1 MGNFLQSILA
11 SPPVMRTMNYLL
23 GHYVTIYMIHR
34 PQPDNHAY
42 EGLTQHLLDECLG
55 YAKAAGFEFAYI
67 DDLVADALAGKKR
80 QRPTMCFTLD
90 DGYQDQVDE
99 LVPVLLRH
107 DAKPTLYTIVDM
119 LDRIDWP
126 WDAKLNY
133 AVWNSTR
140 SHPDFCFNERRF
152 QLDLTTAAAR
162 THSRRQLTR
171 MGKTLSVKDLNDFV
185 RAALAAL
192 AMELPLI
199 APPEYQPAAWE
210 SLRAAERQG
219 LRIGSH
225 ACSHHVFA
233 ALSDTDVSDELQRA
247 NRRLAQEIN
256 NPSQVFCYPSGT
268 RNDFFP
274 RHTQLVQAEG
284 FIGALTAMPGNI
296 HLRYIQKNP
305 FAIKRHS
312 FPNSFDKFVR
322 YSSWLEYIRSSI
334 EQV

>member
-1 MGNFLQSILA
+1 MGRFLQSTLA
-11 SPPVMRTMNYLL
+11 SPKVMRLMNFLM

-34 PQPDNHAY
+34 PQPDSHAY
-42 EGLTQHLLDECLG
+42 EGLTQALLDECLS
-55 YAKAAGFEFAYI
+55 YAKDAGFEFAYI

-80 QRPTMCFTLD
+80 QRPTICFTLD
-90 DGYQDQVDE
+90 DGYQDQVNE

-133 AVWNSTR
+133 AVWNCALTQTR
-140 SHPDFCFNERRF
+140 FHFQGNDF
-152 QLDLTTAAAR
+152 QLDLTSATAR

-171 MGKTLSVKDLNDFV
+171 MGKTLGAADLNQFV
-185 RAALAAL
+185 QAALAAL
-192 AMELPLI
+192 ALELPTT
-199 APPEYQPAAWE
+199 APASYNPASWE
-210 SLRAAERQG
+210 SLRAAEQQG

-225 ACSHHVFA
+225 ACSHRVFA
-233 ALSDTDVSDELQRA
+233 ALSDAEVSAELQRA
-247 NRRLAQEIN
+247 NKRLAQEIK
-256 NPSQVFCYPSGT
+256 NPARVFCYPSGT
-268 RNDFFP
+268 NSDFFP
-274 RHTQLVQAEG
+274 RHAELVKAEG

-296 HLRYIQKNP
+296 HMRHIQKNA
-305 FAIKRHS
+305 FTIKRHS
-312 FPNSFDKFVR
+312 FPNSFEKFVR